1 MTPEQGRAGY
11 ALAVI
16 ILILALFALP
26 FSSGASLYVD
36 LMVIVIDLAFLAYV
50 VFSVRRSLKSA

>member
-16 ILILALFALP
+16 VLILAFFALP

-36 LMVIVIDLAFLAYV
+36 LMVIAMALAFLAYIV
-50 VFSVRRSLKSA
+50 VSVRRSARWA